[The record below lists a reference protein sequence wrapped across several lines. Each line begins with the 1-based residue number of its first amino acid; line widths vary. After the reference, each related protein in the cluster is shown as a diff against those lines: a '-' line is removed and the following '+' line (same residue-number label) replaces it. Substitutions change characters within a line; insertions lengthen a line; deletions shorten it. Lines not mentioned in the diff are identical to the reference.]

1 MADNL
6 DQWIKDSKVV
16 TPDSGEFRR
25 LNRVL
30 VKDRILA
37 VEPARR
43 RRHRVLMVA
52 VTVVLLL
59 LISGQVSQL
68 GSDSFEMETT
78 TEFRSWRND
87 SVTVHKNVFRGGSV
101 NLPADFSPADID
113 EYQRSVA
120 AGEGTIVRATGYS
133 YGGKT
138 SWIKHVNREINGK
151 ENIEGRTPDTP
162 LSQDPDNYMDF
173 LLAHYKDMVGRSRTD
188 VPDGTMRMAVD
199 GVLIEFNFWTF
210 DYPPYGKVTYY
221 DGHPVEEK

>member
-6 DQWIKDSKVV
+6 DKWIKDSKVV

-30 VKDRILA
+30 IKDRILA

-43 RRHRVLMVA
+43 RRHRVFMVS
-52 VTVVLLL
+52 VTVVLILL
-59 LISGQVSQL
+59 VSGQVTRL

-78 TEFRSWRND
+78 TEFRPWRGD
-87 SVTVHKNVFRGGSV
+87 SVTIYENVFRGGSV
-101 NLPADFSPADID
+101 NLPADFSQADID

-120 AGEGTIVRATGYS
+120 AEEGTIVRATGYS

-138 SWIKHVNREINGK
+138 SWIKHVKREINGR
-151 ENIEGRTPDTP
+151 ENIEGREPHSP
-162 LSQDPDNYMDF
+162 LSQDPDKYMEF
-173 LLAHYKDMVGRSRTD
+173 LLGHYKDLVGRSRTNP
-188 VPDGTMRMAVD
+188 PDGSMRLAVD

-210 DYPPYGKVTYY
+210 AYPQFGKVTYY
-221 DGHPVEEK
+221 DGYPVEGN